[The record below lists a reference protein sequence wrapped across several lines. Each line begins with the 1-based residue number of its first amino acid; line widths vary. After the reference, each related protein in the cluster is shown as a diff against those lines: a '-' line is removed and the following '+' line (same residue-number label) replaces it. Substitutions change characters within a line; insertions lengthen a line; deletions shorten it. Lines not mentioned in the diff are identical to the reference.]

1 MKGTMPGIL
10 ALPSHP
16 EKSCALFPS
25 YSTLGGTSAPGN
37 PVGGLGGGWR
47 QEATSRTSRLL
58 DIQLPVMLLQSHVLD
73 IVNGEN
79 KTAYAL
85 RKQGRKDGAVRTRKN
100 KTWVPAK
107 EYRGAKYHDCDAG

>member
-1 MKGTMPGIL
+1 
-10 ALPSHP
+10 
-16 EKSCALFPS
+16 
-25 YSTLGGTSAPGN
+25 
-37 PVGGLGGGWR
+37 
-47 QEATSRTSRLL
+47 
-58 DIQLPVMLLQSHVLD
+58 MLLQSHVLD